1 MPAGMNIL
9 DRYVYGLFFRY
20 FFGGMAVLST
30 LFGMIIFFEVVGDFV
45 QAGSTIGLMAAYF
58 FYRLPE
64 AVYYMI
70 PMAVLTASIIT
81 LSIMTRQKET
91 MVLMS
96 CGVSASRITR
106 PIVVAALLIAAGSFI
121 IGEYVL
127 PSSWANAADIWNHKV
142 KGYRNISS
150 VKQNSVWIKS
160 GSGEIWNIGFFNLAA
175 GKLYDVTVIETTL
188 GNDGFATI
196 IRAGAGHLE
205 TGGGWTLTEVRERR
219 FNPAGEAVDL
229 TFSQKTYPF
238 LLGAGELERA
248 EKRPEEMNLR
258 EIAAYVA
265 HIEKAGY
272 KDARYTVD
280 MYAKITFPL
289 ISVVMAALAIP
300 FGLKSRRG
308 GGGALTAITLAAT
321 LGFMFWFF
329 YSMGI
334 SLGHSGKLPPPL
346 AAGGA
351 HLLFLLGAAYIFL
364 SGYHH
369 REGLFR

>member
-1 MPAGMNIL
+1 MPGGMNIL

-20 FFGGMAVLST
+20 FLGGMALLTS
-30 LFGMIIFFEVVGDFV
+30 LFAMIIFFEVVGDFV
-45 QAGSTIGLMAAYF
+45 HAGSSVGLMAAYF

-64 AVYYMI
+64 AVYYMT
-70 PMAVLTASIIT
+70 PMAVLTASIIA
-81 LSIMTRQKET
+81 LSLMTKQKET

-106 PIVVAALLIAAGSFI
+106 PIMVAALLIAAGTFTL
-121 IGEYVL
+121 GEYVL
-127 PSSWANAADIWNHKV
+127 PASWVNATEIWNHKV

-150 VKQNSVWIKS
+150 AKQSSVWIKS
-160 GSGEIWNIGFFNLAA
+160 DSGEIWNIGFFNLAG
-175 GKLYDVTVIETTL
+175 GKLYDVTVIETAP
-188 GNDGFATI
+188 GNEGFATI
-196 IRAGAGHLE
+196 IQASTGRFE
-205 TGGGWTLTEVRERR
+205 SGGGWTFTEVRERR
-219 FNPAGEAVDL
+219 FNSEGEAVDEK
-229 TFSQKTYPF
+229 FSEKTYAF
-238 LLGAGELERA
+238 ALGVGELEHA
-248 EKRPEEMNLR
+248 EKKPEEMNLR
-258 EIAAYVA
+258 EIAAYVGQ
-265 HIEKAGY
+265 IEKAGY
-272 KDARYTVD
+272 KDARFTVD

-308 GGGALTAITLAAT
+308 GGTLTAVTMAVA

-334 SLGHSGKLPPPL
+334 SLGHAGKLPPPL

-364 SGYHH
+364 SGYHT

>member
-1 MPAGMNIL
+1 MNIL

-20 FFGGMAVLST
+20 FFGGMALLVT
-30 LFGMIIFFEVVGDFV
+30 LFAMIIFFEVVGDFV
-45 QAGSTIGLMAAYF
+45 RAGSSFGLIAAYF

-64 AVYYMI
+64 AVYYMT
-70 PMAVLTASIIT
+70 PMAVLTASIIA

-106 PIVVAALLIAAGSFI
+106 PIVAAALLIAAGTFML
-121 IGEYVL
+121 GEYVL
-127 PSSWANAADIWNHKV
+127 PSAWVNAADIWNHKV

-150 VKQNSVWIKS
+150 VKQNGAWIKS
-160 GSGEIWNIGFFNLAA
+160 DSGEIWNIGFPNLAA
-175 GKLYDVTVIETTL
+175 GTLFDVTIIQIAP
-188 GNDGFATI
+188 GNENFATI
-196 IRAGAGHLE
+196 IQARTGRFE
-205 TGGGWTLTEVRERR
+205 PGGGWTFSNVRERH
-219 FNPAGEAVDL
+219 FTPAGDAADE
-229 TFSQKTYPF
+229 TFMEKTYPF
-238 LLGAGELERA
+238 ALGAGELERA
-248 EKRPEEMNLR
+248 EKKPEQMNLR
-258 EIAAYVA
+258 EIAAYVGQ
-265 HIEKAGY
+265 IRKAGY
-272 KDARYTVD
+272 KDTRYTVD
-280 MYAKITFPL
+280 MYAKVTFPL

-308 GGGALTAITLAAT
+308 SGNLAAVT
-321 LGFMFWFF
+321 MAAALGFMFWFF

-351 HLLFLLGAAYIFL
+351 HLLFLFAASYIFL
-364 SGYHH
+364 SGYHT

>member
-1 MPAGMNIL
+1 MNIL

-20 FFGGMAVLST
+20 FAGGMALLIT

-45 QAGSTIGLMAAYF
+45 RAGSSIGLIGAYF

-64 AVYYMI
+64 AVYYMT
-70 PMAVLTASIIT
+70 PMAVLTASIIA

-96 CGVSASRITR
+96 CGVSAFRITR
-106 PIVVAALLIAAGSFI
+106 PIVAAAALIAAGTFML
-121 IGEYVL
+121 GEYVL
-127 PSSWANAADIWNHKV
+127 PSAWANAADIWNHKV

-160 GSGEIWNIGFFNLAA
+160 DSGEIWNIGFLNLAGA
-175 GKLYDVTVIETTL
+175 TLYDMTVIEIAP
-188 GNDGFATI
+188 GNEGFATI
-196 IRAGAGHLE
+196 IQARTGHLE
-205 TGGGWTLTEVRERR
+205 TGGGWTFTDVRERR
-219 FNPAGEAVDL
+219 FTPAGEAEDAQ
-229 TFSQKTYPF
+229 FAEKTYPF
-238 LLGAGELERA
+238 ALSAKELERA
-248 EKRPEEMNLR
+248 EKKPEEMNLR

-265 HIEKAGY
+265 QIEKAGF

-300 FGLKSRRG
+300 FGLKTRRAG
-308 GGGALTAITLAAT
+308 GPLPAITLAVA

-351 HLLFLLGAAYIFL
+351 HLLFLFAAAYIFL
-364 SGYHH
+364 SGYHT